1 MNRKGNKRK
10 IAHKID
16 DKPFQII
23 FFPPT
28 PKGPVLGRREGG
40 SGGAVCGRR
49 GPSPSRAITK
59 LRGTGF
65 ARGNAC
71 KSEGEMMNYLLPLFV
86 RRQSF
91 G

>member
-1 MNRKGNKRK
+1 MKRKGNKRK

-23 FFPPT
+23 FFSPT
-28 PKGPVLGRREGG
+28 PTGLCSGVGKGTMDEGG
-40 SGGAVCGRR
+40 GRR

-59 LRGTGF
+59 LRGIGF
-65 ARGNAC
+65 ARGNVS